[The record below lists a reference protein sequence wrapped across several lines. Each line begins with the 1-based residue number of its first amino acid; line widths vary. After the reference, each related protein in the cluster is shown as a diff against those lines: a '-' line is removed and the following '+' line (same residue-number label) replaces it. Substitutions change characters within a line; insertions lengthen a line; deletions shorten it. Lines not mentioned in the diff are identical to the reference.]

1 MRVLKQAMCQLGW
14 HNLAARRWAAA
25 WPAPAV
31 CDRLVAEDMFA
42 KGSLLACAFVGFCT
56 AVSGDPV
63 DAATGRDRSTLGHA
77 VKPEVIALD
86 SIAPRER
93 SPNGSDRQQPPHRKA
108 SKTPIVRQGAIEA
121 TGGIPVEVIRR
132 ILRQNHGRYR
142 QCYEKG
148 LARHPNLRGEAR
160 VRFAIELDG
169 SASNSRDDGSTLPD
183 ASVIR
188 CIGDAL
194 ERLSFPKPQGP
205 WAGPD
210 GGPMSVLVHFW
221 LSPG

>member
-1 MRVLKQAMCQLGW
+1 
-14 HNLAARRWAAA
+14 
-25 WPAPAV
+25 
-31 CDRLVAEDMFA
+31 MFA
-42 KGSLLACAFVGFCT
+42 KGSLLACALFGVCT
-56 AVSGDPV
+56 AFTGDPV
-63 DAATGRDRSTLGHA
+63 DVAASGSAAGGQRVADPADALPRGHEQRSGPIHASIATGRDRFTSGRVL
-77 VKPEVIALD
+77 KPEAVRLD

-108 SKTPIVRQGAIEA
+108 RKTPSVRQGAIEA

-148 LARHPNLRGEAR
+148 LERHPKLRGEVR
-160 VRFAIELDG
+160 VRFVIELDG
-169 SASNSRDDGSTLPD
+169 SVSNSRDDGSTLPD

-188 CIGDAL
+188 CIGGAL
-194 ERLSFPKPQGP
+194 GRLSFPKHQGP
-205 WAGPD
+205 WAGPEA
-210 GGPMSVLVHFW
+210 GPMSVLVHFW